1 MITAMT
7 WMLAGMVAY
16 SYGGRVAV
24 FLCMAV
30 LAGSIMHWMRA
41 VYYYQPPQ
49 DPDRDLRESIYD
61 RHRRERE

>member
-16 SYGGRVAV
+16 SYLHSTAV

-30 LAGSIMHWMRA
+30 LAGSIMHWLRSAYYAEPMR
-41 VYYYQPPQ
+41 